1 MSTTIDNN
9 FLNILI
15 VTPYF
20 YPENFKINDLV
31 IELQNRGHSLSVLTP
46 IPNYPE
52 GKYFKGYSLFN
63 KRYQYYKNISIYRAP
78 VISRGSG
85 NRIRLFLNYIS
96 FVIFSL
102 FPIRKILRNTYNIIF
117 VYSPSP
123 ATVGVPAIIIKKIL
137 QVPLIFWVHDL
148 WPESVKSAGKLNSDI
163 IPKLIN
169 PIIRWLYRNS
179 DKVLV
184 SSKGFIK
191 PIIKNGGKEKDILY
205 FPQWAES
212 IFSSGNNE
220 IIEIPNIPK
229 NSFKIMFAGNI
240 GEAQD
245 FSAILETAKKLKHNK
260 KIHWIIVGGGRK
272 EKWVKE
278 KINKYQLQDVFH
290 MVGRFPLEQMPSFY
304 DYADTMLISL
314 KKEHIFSLT
323 VPAKAQSY
331 LASGKPILAMI
342 DGATATLIN
351 ESKSG
356 LACAAGR
363 PDKLAKNILRMS
375 KMDNDK
381 IKQMG
386 INAYKL
392 SEREFNRGKIINNLE
407 KLFLRLSINNSL

>member
-9 FLNILI
+9 FLKILI

-31 IELQNRGHSLSVLTP
+31 TELQRRGHSLSVLTP

-63 KRYQYYKNISIYRAP
+63 KRYQFYKNISIYRVP

-96 FVIFSL
+96 FVIFSIL
-102 FPIRKILRNTYNIIF
+102 PIRKILRKKYNIIF

-123 ATVGVPAIIIKKIL
+123 ATVGIPAIIIKKIL

-169 PIIRWLYRNS
+169 PIIKWLYRNS

-205 FPQWAES
+205 FPQWAEP
-212 IFSSGNNE
+212 IFNSGNKE
-220 IIEIPNIPK
+220 IIEIPNVPK

-245 FSAILETAKKLKHNK
+245 FSSILETAKKLKFNK

-278 KINKYQLQDVFH
+278 KINKYQLQNVFH
-290 MVGRFPLEQMPSFY
+290 MVGRFPLEKMPSFY
-304 DYADTMLISL
+304 EYADTMLISL
-314 KKEHIFSLT
+314 KKEYIFSLT

-356 LACAAGR
+356 LACAAES
-363 PDKLAKNILRMS
+363 PDQLAKNIL
-375 KMDNDK
+375 KMCSLNNDE

-386 INAYKL
+386 VNAYNFSQK
-392 SEREFNRGKIINNLE
+392 EFNRERLISILE
-407 KLFLRLSINNSL
+407 ELFYKVSYQIK